1 MSEITSKEVEYKIA
15 PPESMFIIGSNSM
28 DNAGELYI
36 IDINSISRWMNK
48 RNKRLV
54 DIILAII
61 FLLLGPVL
69 IFFQKNP
76 SGYFRNI
83 FNVLGGTYSFVGYK
97 TGENISTA
105 MLPKIRP
112 GILNPLDAQYTQQLD
127 GQTINRLNSLY
138 AKDYQ
143 IYSDLNIIWKG
154 IRNLGR

>member
-1 MSEITSKEVEYKIA
+1 
-15 PPESMFIIGSNSM
+15 M
-28 DNAGELYI
+28 DNAGELYV

-54 DIILAII
+54 DIILALL
-61 FLLLGPVL
+61 FLILGPVL
-69 IFFQKNP
+69 VFFQKNP
-76 SGYFRNI
+76 GGYFSNI
-83 FNVLGGTYSFVGYK
+83 FNVIGGRYSFVGYK
-97 TGENISTA
+97 TAENISIA

-112 GILNPLDAQYTQQLD
+112 GILNPLDAQRTQQLD
-127 GQTINRLNSLY
+127 VQTIDRLNSLY